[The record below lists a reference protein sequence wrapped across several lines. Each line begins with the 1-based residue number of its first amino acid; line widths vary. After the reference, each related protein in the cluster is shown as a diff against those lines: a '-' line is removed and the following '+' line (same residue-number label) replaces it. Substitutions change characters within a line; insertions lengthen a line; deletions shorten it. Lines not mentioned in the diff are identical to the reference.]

1 VSLLKVCVFSIDRNI
16 RSKVKYLMKTLNIE
30 EYTYKRL
37 TSVLKEIMHEKRRD
51 VNYDDVINELIDIY
65 QQNSWDHFGAAAGG
79 G

>member
-1 VSLLKVCVFSIDRNI
+1 
-16 RSKVKYLMKTLNIE
+16 MKTLSIE
-30 EYTYKRL
+30 EYTHKRL

>member
-1 VSLLKVCVFSIDRNI
+1 
-16 RSKVKYLMKTLNIE
+16 MKILNIE

>member
-1 VSLLKVCVFSIDRNI
+1 MR
-16 RSKVKYLMKTLNIE
+16 TLNIE

>member
-1 VSLLKVCVFSIDRNI
+1 
-16 RSKVKYLMKTLNIE
+16 MKTLNIE
-30 EYTYKRL
+30 EYTNKML

-65 QQNSWDHFGAAAGG
+65 QQNNWDHFGAGAGG

>member
-1 VSLLKVCVFSIDRNI
+1 LKVCIFSINRNI
-16 RSKVKYLMKTLNIE
+16 TSKVKYLMKTLNIE

>member
-1 VSLLKVCVFSIDRNI
+1 
-16 RSKVKYLMKTLNIE
+16 MKTLNIE

-65 QQNSWDHFGAAAGG
+65 QQNNWDHFGAGAGG